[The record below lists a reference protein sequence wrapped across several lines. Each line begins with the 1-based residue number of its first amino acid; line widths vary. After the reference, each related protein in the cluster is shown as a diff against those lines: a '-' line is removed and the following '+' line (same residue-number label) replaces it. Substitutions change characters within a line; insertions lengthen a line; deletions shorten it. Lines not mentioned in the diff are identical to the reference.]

1 MLYWSKKRQQSEK
14 VHTRRIF
21 LFSKRSVSF
30 WEKVAVVNKFIG
42 KTISAFIKT
51 KVAKFA
57 KLRTS
62 KILDYKIKTAKNRM
76 EFCACSLLY
85 KIQTFFKG
93 FETPKFYVFYQTAF
107 KLPVKIQVSRK
118 CVFKK
123 H

>member
-1 MLYWSKKRQQSEK
+1 MKKVPIICCYQFFEK
-14 VHTRRIF
+14 FATNYLLNI
-21 LFSKRSVSF
+21 KI
-30 WEKVAVVNKFIG
+30 KVAVVNKFIG
-42 KTISAFIKT
+42 KSISAFI
-51 KVAKFA
+51 VAKFA

-85 KIQTFFKG
+85 KIQTCFKG